1 MVGIH
6 NFCMGAENQ
15 VCVTQVA
22 IPSSVGFENQLV
34 TYVAVPN
41 SVAFENQLETL
52 VTIPNFLAL
61 RTS

>member
-6 NFCMGAENQ
+6 NLCMGAGNQ
-15 VCVTQVA
+15 VCVTHVA

-34 TYVAVPN
+34 THVAIPN
-41 SVAFENQLETL
+41 SVGFENQLATL
-52 VTIPNFLAL
+52 VAIPNFLAL